1 MSKPLIGLVCEVS
14 QGGLHPY
21 HRVSDKYARAVVDA
35 MGAIPVLIPSLVD
48 ASGALNLDAEALLP
62 HLHGVL
68 LPGGYSNVEPH
79 HYGAQSRAGTQHDAA
94 RDSLA
99 LALIPAAIR
108 QAVPLLAICRGF
120 QEMNVAYGGSLL
132 QHVHEHGQFND
143 HRENKTE
150 SLAMQYGHSHSIAL
164 AKGSLLRQLYGQP
177 QAQVNSLHGQGIDR
191 LGAGLQIE
199 AKASDGLIEAFTDP
213 QASAFN
219 LAVQWH
225 PEYQVCDDVFYQRI
239 FSGFASACN
248 QRLQKQ
254 TQQVTY
260 DKLQ

>member
-1 MSKPLIGLVCEVS
+1 MPKPLIGLVCEVN
-14 QGGLHPY
+14 QDGLHPY

-35 MGAIPVLIPSLVD
+35 MGAVPVLIPALVD
-48 ASGALNLDAEALLP
+48 AGGTLNLDAEALLP

-79 HYGAQSRAGTQHDAA
+79 HYSQKSRAGTQHDAA

-108 QAVPLLAICRGF
+108 QGVPLLAICRGF
-120 QEMNVAYGGSLL
+120 QEMNVAYGGSLI
-132 QHVHEHGQFND
+132 QHVHELSQFND

-150 SLAMQYGHSHSIAL
+150 SLATQYSHSHDIFL
-164 AKGSLLRQLYGQP
+164 TTGGVLQQLYGQP

-191 LGAGLQIE
+191 LGMGLQVE
-199 AKASDGLIEAFTDP
+199 AEAPDGLVEAFTDP
-213 QASAFN
+213 QAPAFN

-225 PEYQVCDDVFYQRI
+225 PEYQACDDVFYQRI

-248 QRLQKQ
+248 KRLQTQ
-254 TQQVTY
+254 MQQVTY
-260 DKLQ
+260 EQL